1 MFDSLYQSTASNNE
15 IDNHRETMPANY
27 EVFADIHYIN
37 GNYTLALEYYKEA
50 QEIFEKI
57 TLRIPICLQ
66 RSPYHNMRNKVV
78 YFNIFN
84 DVNPSVNIYCL
95 KDLQTL
101 QLINT
106 NLPILPDIKNFQNL
120 TSLTIRSDNGAI
132 GRHLP
137 SEFGQLKYLSTLQ
150 LSNIQNLEDLPDD
163 IEYFVRL
170 SSLTLENIPNL
181 SRIPDKSIGKLT
193 ELKTLNL
200 TDLPNLTT
208 IPSTINNFEQLS
220 TFEITKTSIKR
231 LNLEKINSL
240 SDLIITFNSL
250 LQTIEI
256 TNMASLSFIKVQNNS
271 ELSTV
276 NIQNLYYLGRLH
288 ILSNTKLIS
297 VNIANVSNGDILSIA
312 NNPQLITVTL
322 KNISGLRTFE
332 TNSLFNL
339 KSISF
344 DNIPYLYNVSIR
356 STSYLETVS
365 FIKVPSM
372 RYLDLSGCQLT
383 TFPESILKLKSLI
396 NLIMVSNQLSTLPST
411 LSSDLPNLKVFNLA
425 NNNFQGNM
433 FQPALFYIRELY
445 LSNNLLTSIYGI
457 QEYKSLNRLELD
469 YNHIGLIPLEIMH
482 LSTTLEIL
490 TINYNK
496 LNHIPYQITNMR
508 SLRSFSATNNPISI
522 YEQQNI
528 LKIFSQSPIKFRI

>member
-1 MFDSLYQSTASNNE
+1 
-15 IDNHRETMPANY
+15 
-27 EVFADIHYIN
+27 
-37 GNYTLALEYYKEA
+37 
-50 QEIFEKI
+50 
-57 TLRIPICLQ
+57 
-66 RSPYHNMRNKVV
+66 MRNKVV